1 MTYYPENGVGLRSV
15 KGFLITEE
23 HLIFLVG
30 SDEQEIDLSPEE
42 ISLLIERKNVPVGL
56 FMAYLGELSNLKPA
70 YNWFLK
76 TVKNKR
82 FEEIFTI
89 IMNFPRLSDGS
100 PPPTVLNTFRSSV
113 TPPEEYIRSYQGLLR
128 HLRSRYAWL
137 ESFKE
142 MDHSRIQPERLG
154 PTYSLTEDEWRRAYG
169 KYPFK

>member
-1 MTYYPENGVGLRSV
+1 MRSV

-89 IMNFPRLSDGS
+89 IRNFPRLSDGS
-100 PPPTVLNTFRSSV
+100 PPPTTLNTFRRCHPAGRIHTQLSGPSTAPRV
-113 TPPEEYIRSYQGLLR
+113 EVRVAGKLQG
-128 HLRSRYAWL
+128 
-137 ESFKE
+137 
-142 MDHSRIQPERLG
+142 DG
-154 PTYSLTEDEWRRAYG
+154 P
-169 KYPFK
+169 